1 MSMPLHLQS
10 RLMQRGQGAAGF
22 MRLPR
27 RALPT
32 LSVEKQKQ
40 FINSVAMHLKGGSV
54 TGGLRKRDRQ
64 ARCACGDHHL
74 MREANTFKVGA
85 KIGSTF

>member
-10 RLMQRGQGAAGF
+10 RLMQRGQGAASF

-32 LSVEKQKQ
+32 LPVEKQKQ
-40 FINSVAMHLKGGSV
+40 FINSVAVQLKSGSV
-54 TGGLRKRDRQ
+54 TGGLRKRYRQ
-64 ARCACGDHHL
+64 ARRAVAPRMIEWVTIERLRLGL
-74 MREANTFKVGA
+74 RLRL
-85 KIGSTF
+85 